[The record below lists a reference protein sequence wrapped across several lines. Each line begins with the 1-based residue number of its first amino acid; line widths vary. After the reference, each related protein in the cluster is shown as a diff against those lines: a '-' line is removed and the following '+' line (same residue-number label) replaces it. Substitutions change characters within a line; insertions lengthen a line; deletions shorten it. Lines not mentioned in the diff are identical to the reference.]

1 MKKMKL
7 IACIAA
13 ILMGIGIY
21 QFLKEAGKP
30 AEVPRTNVVTAA
42 VNIPENTE
50 ITADMLTIQAVP
62 LESVFPRVALDID
75 SVVGLATKCDILQ
88 GEQIVAEK
96 CIRLGEIQEDLN
108 SLAYLIKPGMR
119 AITVSVNNL
128 TSNEYMLKPGNR
140 VDIIT
145 TYTRKATDAEI
156 KEADLK
162 IPQAAEGEAEAEIP
176 KISET
181 AVLLQKVEILMTG
194 NVMSKKAAGTE
205 YASVTFQVSPE
216 DALLI
221 QHEVMMGR
229 TLRLLPR
236 SPLDEEPLE
245 DIVLT
250 EGDILGI
257 PVLDIS

>member
-7 IACIAA
+7 IACCAA

-30 AEVPRTNVVTAA
+30 AEVPRTSVVVAA
-42 VNIPENTE
+42 VDIPENTE
-50 ITADMLTIQAVP
+50 ITAEMLTIQAVP
-62 LESVFPRVALDID
+62 TESVFPCVAKDID

-119 AITVSVNNL
+119 AVTVSVSSL
-128 TSNEYMLKPGNR
+128 TSSEYMLKPGNR
-140 VDIIT
+140 VDIVT
-145 TYTRKATDAEI
+145 TYARKATDEEI
-156 KEADLK
+156 READLSLS
-162 IPQAAEGEAEAEIP
+162 AETEDGKEEEVPTVLESAI
-176 KISET
+176 
-181 AVLLQKVEILMTG
+181 LLQKVEILMAG
-194 NVMSKKAAGTE
+194 NVMSKKVAGAE
-205 YASVTFQVSPE
+205 YASVTFLVSPE

-221 QHEVMMGR
+221 HHEVMAGR

-236 SPLDEEPLE
+236 SPLDEETLE
-245 DIVLT
+245 DSRIT
-250 EGDILGI
+250 EGDILGS